1 MVMGRLLFLVLLT
14 VAIGAAVPAATASA
28 ASSGSDGV
36 TGIGMLGQFG
46 DPTVQ
51 VSAVQT
57 GPAAGGFTIAYP
69 DQSFATGQA
78 TCLFVAGNTAYLTGR
93 ITSSGGPRQQPEN
106 WLPGNYIVIGV
117 RDSGQLGTAGPDR
130 LNFSPGFAANP
141 GCGPNGAAVPVF
153 RIVWGNYLVSAHG

>member
-117 RDSGQLGTAGPDR
+117 HGRERFAVGVPPRPRQQPLGAQRRRGHR
-130 LNFSPGFAANP
+130 
-141 GCGPNGAAVPVF
+141 CGG
-153 RIVWGNYLVSAHG
+153 RHRAHGGRR